1 MKLEFHLKNF
11 DTMDEI
17 LALSEKKN
25 STFFFSTEYKK

>member
-1 MKLEFHLKNF
+1 MKLAFHFKNF

-25 STFFFSTEYKK
+25 STFFSTEYKK